1 MLGKGK
7 IPINVSPFVVHTAV
21 CLHQWGWDV
30 WLRGLVLQSS
40 QMSLMEACVDLG
52 KETQKLFFSQKCIL
66 HAPGKY
72 QLRSSENLNLIEG
85 KYSIISVY
93 SN

>member
-1 MLGKGK
+1 
-7 IPINVSPFVVHTAV
+7 
-21 CLHQWGWDV
+21 
-30 WLRGLVLQSS
+30 
-40 QMSLMEACVDLG
+40 MSLMEDSVDLG

-85 KYSIISVY
+85 KYSIISIY